1 MAVEPTMLNGVFRAE
16 LGLAND
22 RPIDMEPALYML
34 DKGRNPNFE
43 RLTRKL
49 GPKVSKKRMKF
60 QWRRRDPM
68 PLTCKVTVVDA
79 VGQAH
84 IEVDNFQYIHRD
96 VLLYN
101 TRTGELYLCNEDA
114 GVAPDATVNVRSYS
128 HTTPGTA
135 TIRYATAVGD
145 IINILGESHAE
156 GEDAPEHFKTEGTE
170 DFDYNMQR
178 ATRGAQISDIA
189 ENEDEYSPI
198 KAREM
203 DNLMAMIRYHKEL
216 NMLFYLS
223 QTTREV
229 SSASG
234 PRRHALGGLKQ
245 KIVTNKMS
253 FSGTGPGLTPQAV
266 GEILRKTTNQ
276 GVASDNKV
284 ALAGQYAHNAISG
297 WPVGSIR
304 VSPRETEWGFNVK
317 RVITP
322 HGDLDIMYDH
332 QLTAE
337 TGLGGVMAIIDP
349 GYIRQTQL
357 QNMGVQLIQKVS
369 NLSSAFTIVDL
380 IKGTHGL
387 QCGQLEELHAWLED
401 IS

>member
-1 MAVEPTMLNGVFRAE
+1 MLNGVFRAE

-22 RPIDMEPALYML
+22 RPIDMEPVLYML

-43 RLTRKL
+43 KLTRKI
-49 GPKVSKKRMKF
+49 GDKVAKDRMKF

-79 VGQAH
+79 VGQSH
-84 IEVDNFQYIHRD
+84 IEVDNFQFIHRD
-96 VLLYN
+96 CLLYN

-128 HTTPGTA
+128 HSTPGTA
-135 TIRYATAVGD
+135 AIRYATAVGD
-145 IINILGESHAE
+145 VINILGETHAE

-170 DFDYNMQR
+170 DFDYIMQR
-178 ATRGAQISDIA
+178 ATRAAQISDIA
-189 ENEDEYSPI
+189 EHEAEYSPM

-203 DNLMAMIRYHKEL
+203 DNLFAMIRYHKEL

-245 KIVTNKMS
+245 KVVTNKMS
-253 FSGTGPGLTPQAV
+253 LAGVGPGLTPQTI
-266 GEILRKTTNQ
+266 GEILRKTTYQ
-276 GVASDNKV
+276 GVASENKIG
-284 ALAGQYAHNAISG
+284 LAGQNAHAAMSA
-297 WPVGSIR
+297 WPVGAVR
-304 VSPRETEWGFNVK
+304 VSPREEEWGYHIK

-322 HGDLDIMYDH
+322 HGDLDVAYDN

-349 GYIRQTQL
+349 AYIRQTML
-357 QNMGVQLIQKVS
+357 RGMGVQLIKKVT
-369 NLSSAFTIVDL
+369 NLSTSFTIVDL

-387 QCGQLEELHAWLED
+387 QCGQLEELHAWIEG